1 MLKYV
6 YTLGYL
12 FVIYVHLL
20 FVVGCSNLVVLCD
33 DDNYSDS
40 DSSELNARYFSS
52 RGVLSDLVIHG
63 LLFGNTLIVL
73 IDTSVSVKK
82 IYGWCYYISGLH
94 KGFSLQEVNMSHA
107 SGVFSPA
114 RLTSIRLRF
123 HRLCES
129 KPSGQS

>member
-82 IYGWCYYISGLH
+82 NLWMVLLH
-94 KGFSLQEVNMSHA
+94 QWPPQGIFPPGSKYEPRFGR
-107 SGVFSPA
+107 VFTGTPHLDTVA
-114 RLTSIRLRF
+114 F
-123 HRLCES
+123 
-129 KPSGQS
+129 P